1 MKTIKIEQCNGYEI
15 GIRTVLV
22 HDGNGRPEAE
32 ADATSAGG
40 YAAFVQIARDGEVC
54 VDWHMPQRQRR
65 CATREDAEAQAM
77 DYAIRLVE
85 RRPFDGPPPDFPE
98 AA

>member
-22 HDGNGRPEAE
+22 HDGNRTPE

-54 VDWHMPQRQRR
+54 VDWHMPQRLRR
-65 CATREDAEAQAM
+65 WAAREDAEAQAK
-77 DYAIRLVE
+77 DYAVHLVE
-85 RRPFDGPPPDFPE
+85 RRPFDRPPPDFPQ